1 MKNYDVIMIGAGSAG
16 LGNAGVANTIG
27 LKTLLIEVDEKNF
40 GGDCTNYGCVP
51 SKALIHIS
59 KLFHA
64 AKQAV
69 PFGMQVEGKA
79 NMEKVLAYI
88 HQKQDTIRSGED
100 AEHHRKQGIDVE
112 IGWAKFINK
121 NTLEVNGQQ
130 FSAKVILLCTGSSPR
145 ELEIEGMEDISVY
158 TNETLFFDC
167 KKLPEN
173 LVVIGGGAIG
183 CEMAQAFQR
192 LGSQVYIVDRGE
204 RILSKER
211 KEISKVLESQFE
223 KEGLQVIHEAEV
235 IAFKNGKAMLKTKNG
250 QKEIPCDAALMAV
263 GRVVNIKGM
272 ELEKAGIKLT
282 EKGKIQVNEY
292 LQTTNKKVYAIG
304 DAAGTYM
311 FSHGAEKMVRQLWR
325 NLLIPIFKKKNT
337 TKNLSWVTFTDP
349 QVATFGWDE
358 EKMKKENVD
367 FYRQD
372 QSFEEDD
379 RAIVESY
386 EYGKMSI
393 WTTNGS
399 NIGNRNI
406 LSGTMIAPQAGELVQ
421 ELQLAMETKIPVKKI
436 TERVYPYPV
445 ASRINQKTLR
455 GMMEKTFTE
464 TKKKLARWAFRTF
477 RN

>member
-1 MKNYDVIMIGAGSAG
+1 MQNYDVLIIGAGAAG

-27 LKTLLIEVDEKNF
+27 LRTLLIEADENNF

-51 SKALIHIS
+51 SKALIHVA

-64 AKQAV
+64 GRQAV
-69 PFGMQVEGKA
+69 SFGMQAEGKA
-79 NMEKVLAYI
+79 DMEKVLQYI
-88 HQKQDTIRSGED
+88 HQKQDKIKSGED

-112 IGWAKFINK
+112 IGWAKFVDE
-121 NTLEVNGQQ
+121 NTVEVNGKK

-145 ELEIEGMEDISVY
+145 KIEIQGMKEIPVY

-167 KKLPEN
+167 KILPEN

-192 LGSQVYIVDRGE
+192 LGAQVTIVDRGGI
-204 RILSKER
+204 ILGKER
-211 KEISKVLESQFE
+211 KEISKVLENQFK
-223 KEGLQVIHEAEV
+223 KEGIQFFYESEV
-235 IAFKNGKAMLKTKNG
+235 TKFANGKATIKTKDG
-250 QKEIPCDAALMAV
+250 QEEIPCDAALMAI
-263 GRVVNIKGM
+263 GRVVNASGM
-272 ELEKAGIKLT
+272 DYEKAGIQLT
-282 EKGKIQVNEY
+282 EKGKIKVNEY
-292 LQTTNKKVYAIG
+292 LQTTNSQVYAIG

-325 NLLIPIFKKKNT
+325 NLLIPVFKKKNT
-337 TKNLSWVTFTDP
+337 TKNLSWVTFTEP

-358 EKMKKENVD
+358 EKMKKESVD
-367 FYRQD
+367 FNRQD

-379 RAIVESY
+379 RAIVENY

-393 WTTNGS
+393 WTDDNS
-399 NIGNRNI
+399 RIGKRNI
-406 LSGTMIAPQAGELVQ
+406 LSVTMVAPHAGELIQ
-421 ELQLAMETKIPVKKI
+421 ELQLAAENDIPINKI

-455 GMMEKTFTE
+455 GMMEQTFTD
-464 TKKKLARWAFRTF
+464 TVKKLARWAFRMF
-477 RN
+477 Q